1 MTPHF
6 RWPEFACRCGCAAPQ
21 SVIVSYQRMAEVL
34 EVLRAEVKAPVSI
47 ISGYRCAK
55 RNAAVGGASSS
66 QHLVGAAVD
75 IQVEGHT
82 GQSLAALIEGL
93 IALGKMPDGGL
104 GTYSSKR
111 LTCHYD
117 LRRTKARWHH

>member
-1 MTPHF
+1 VTPHF

-34 EVLRAEVKAPVSI
+34 EVLRAE
-47 ISGYRCAK
+47 
-55 RNAAVGGASSS
+55 
-66 QHLVGAAVD
+66 VD